1 MISEDKY
8 NICVIKDYYAP
19 NDLSYDDQIEF
30 IRSFPV
36 ITLPEALG
44 LHSNAKISRDYGE
57 TQQLFNDIL
66 LTLPREVC
74 HRLFCISNCNLVYPN
89 INWTVFLVE

>member
-1 MISEDKY
+1 MITKNKY
-8 NICVIKDYYAP
+8 NFCVIPDYYAP
-19 NDLSYDDQIEF
+19 TDLNYDDQIEF

-36 ITLPEALG
+36 VTLPEALG
-44 LHSNAKISRDYGE
+44 LHSNAKISRDYQE

-74 HRLFCISNCNLVYPN
+74 SFIIVLH
-89 INWTVFLVE
+89 E